1 MIIDSHCHLLHS
13 KSKKIISE
21 LIKNAM
27 SNDVGILLNISTQ
40 PSEFNKIIDVSYE
53 YENVYSSI
61 GIHPHSASLM
71 NNKNYLLIN
80 ELIKNPKVIGIGETG
95 LDFYYNYSEKD
106 KQTKNLN
113 KHIDIAQ
120 ENNLPI
126 IIHMRDAEEE
136 MIKIIS
142 KRYKEKKFSGVIHC
156 FTGSQKF
163 ADFVKSL
170 NFYISIS
177 GIITFPKSE
186 DLRNVVKSYPLDK
199 ILVETDAPFL
209 TPVPLR
215 GKSNEPAYIKH
226 TVEYLSKI
234 LDLTNSEL
242 SDITTKNFFNLF
254 KKTEKLNEN

>member
-1 MIIDSHCHLLHS
+1 MIPE
-13 KSKKIISE
+13 II
-21 LIKNAM
+21 KDAK
-27 SNDVGILLNISTQ
+27 SNDVRILLNISTQ
-40 PSEFNKIIDVSYE
+40 PAEFNKIIDVSNE

-80 ELIKNPKVIGIGETG
+80 KLIKNPKVIGIGETG
-95 LDFYYNYSEKD
+95 LDFYYNYSKKN
-106 KQTKNLN
+106 KQIENLN
-113 KHIDIAQ
+113 KHIDISQ
-120 ENNLPI
+120 ENSLPI
-126 IIHMRDAEEE
+126 IIHMREAEEE
-136 MIKIIS
+136 MMRVIS
-142 KRYKEKKFSGVIHC
+142 KRYKENEFSGVIHC

>member
-13 KSKKIISE
+13 KSEKMIPEIIEDAKI
-21 LIKNAM
+21 
-27 SNDVGILLNISTQ
+27 NDVRILLNISTQ
-40 PSEFNKIIDVSYE
+40 PEEFNKIIDVSNE

-71 NNKNYLLIN
+71 SNKNYLLIN
-80 ELIKNPKVIGIGETG
+80 ELTKNPKVIGIGETG
-95 LDFYYNYSEKD
+95 LDFYYNYSEK
-106 KQTKNLN
+106 KEQIENLE

-126 IIHMRDAEEE
+126 IIHMREAEEE
-136 MIKIIS
+136 IMRIIS
-142 KRYKEKKFSGVIHC
+142 KRFKEKEFSGVFHC

-163 ADFVKSL
+163 ADLIQSL

-186 DLRNVVKSYPLDK
+186 NIRNVVKNYPLNK

-209 TPVPLR
+209 APVPLR
-215 GKSNEPAYIKH
+215 GKINEPAYIKY

-234 LDLTNSEL
+234 LDLSSSEFGN
-242 SDITTKNFFNLF
+242 ITSNNFFRLF
-254 KKTEKLNEN
+254 SKAIN